1 MNRIA
6 LALGSNLGDRL
17 GNLRKAIRLLK
28 TSGIRITA
36 TSDIFETSPY
46 GKPDQPRFLNAC
58 AIIETDQDGEE
69 LLVLLKDIEK
79 QVGRIERE
87 KWGPREIDIDII
99 FIDQKVVES
108 ETLHV
113 PHPEMHKREFVL
125 KPLAQVAPDWIHPV
139 LERTVQEIASEI
151 TENDISIVRIT
162 RL

>member
-1 MNRIA
+1 
-6 LALGSNLGDRL
+6 
-17 GNLRKAIRLLK
+17 
-28 TSGIRITA
+28 
-36 TSDIFETSPY
+36 
-46 GKPDQPRFLNAC
+46 
-58 AIIETDQDGEE
+58 
-69 LLVLLKDIEK
+69 
-79 QVGRIERE
+79 VGRIERE

-99 FIDQKVVES
+99 FIDQKVLES